1 MACDIVMDNGGTNRL
16 GSSSQI
22 IIDLLEVLKI
32 FGGRYYL
39 LYRKAAGGFSRNI
52 QEEK

>member
-1 MACDIVMDNGGTNRL
+1 MACDIVMDKRRNEPVGEL
-16 GSSSQI
+16 YKI

>member
-1 MACDIVMDNGGTNRL
+1 M
-16 GSSSQI
+16 
-22 IIDLLEVLKI
+22 IDLFEVLKI